1 MDVVGRSFRPEFVNR
16 IDDVVV
22 FQSLKKDN
30 MAAIAEIQ
38 LARLRVR
45 LADQDLGLIVDDRAM
60 AALVEQG
67 YDPVFGA
74 RPLKR
79 AIQHAL
85 ENPLST
91 ALLEGRFAPG
101 QSIAVSH
108 DGDGMR
114 FASAN

>member
-1 MDVVGRSFRPEFVNR
+1 MMSWSLSRLSGRTWP
-16 IDDVVV
+16 
-22 FQSLKKDN
+22 QSPTSSLPDC
-30 MAAIAEIQ
+30 AD
-38 LARLRVR
+38 R
-45 LADQDLGLIVDDRAM
+45 LADQDLGLIVDDKAM
-60 AALVEQG
+60 EALVAQG

-108 DGDGMR
+108 DGQGMR
-114 FASAN
+114 FASAD